1 MTVTSNIKWKN
12 LLISIIIPL
21 AVGGISS
28 LITMDGFKNYGSIQQ
43 PPLSPPSWLFPIVW
57 TILYVMM
64 GFASYLIYETKD
76 NNNKNALIF
85 YSIQLAINFIWPIFF
100 FGFDAYFFSF
110 ILIIILLIFVI
121 LTMISFYRINKTAG
135 LLLVPYLL
143 WLIFAAYLNLG
154 VYLLN

>member
-28 LITMDGFKNYGSIQQ
+28 LITMNGFENYGNIQQ

-76 NNNKNALIF
+76 NNNKHALIF

-135 LLLVPYLL
+135 LLLIPYLL